1 MKKSGKKILLS
12 SVMITA
18 LLAGTFQAPSFVQAA
33 EGSEILI
40 NEIESDAADGGNDWI
55 EIINTGKE
63 DVDIS
68 GWVVTDDKELERLDE
83 GKTTPLA
90 EGTVLKAGEVMVLE
104 ENSNF
109 TFGLGKEDN
118 VCLYDGN
125 KGFIC
130 IQRSRLWHMVKGYR
144 NR

>member
-33 EGSEILI
+33 EGSESLI

-68 GWVVTDDKELERLDE
+68 GWFVTDDKELERFDTGE
-83 GKTTPLA
+83 TTPLA

-109 TFGLGKEDN
+109 NFGLGKEDN
-118 VCLYDGN
+118 VCLYD
-125 KGFIC
+125 
-130 IQRSRLWHMVKGYR
+130 
-144 NR
+144 

>member
-33 EGSEILI
+33 EGSEFLI

-68 GWVVTDDKELERLDE
+68 G
-83 GKTTPLA
+83 
-90 EGTVLKAGEVMVLE
+90 
-104 ENSNF
+104 
-109 TFGLGKEDN
+109 
-118 VCLYDGN
+118 
-125 KGFIC
+125 
-130 IQRSRLWHMVKGYR
+130 
-144 NR
+144 

>member
-63 DVDIS
+63 DVDI
-68 GWVVTDDKELERLDE
+68 
-83 GKTTPLA
+83 
-90 EGTVLKAGEVMVLE
+90 
-104 ENSNF
+104 
-109 TFGLGKEDN
+109 
-118 VCLYDGN
+118 CLCVI
-125 KGFIC
+125 KK
-130 IQRSRLWHMVKGYR
+130 Q
-144 NR
+144 